1 MHHAQLAVWDESKT
15 YSLKNS
21 CPKTPGFYRSNR
33 TIPYPS
39 RTIFSLALQLCP
51 VSRPRFWNPWKRC
64 QRLQHHLLCNRNM
77 FQRSWQHGL
86 VVMMERVLLM
96 TMMIAHPPKKKP
108 KSRRQNGAPKE
119 KSEPKVPKET
129 GWDYS
134 VVRKKFLAARKAE
147 GKKYVEAVKLWD
159 ESMEKANY
167 LGPCSVG
174 ELKKRRFLPPGST
187 DNPWFKKIHGPTN
200 WVGFLSW

>member
-1 MHHAQLAVWDESKT
+1 MPAAAA
-15 YSLKNS
+15 
-21 CPKTPGFYRSNR
+21 PF
-33 TIPYPS
+33 
-39 RTIFSLALQLCP
+39 ALQSQYVPAVLAARAGGDDGKGTSDDDDDCP
-51 VSRPRFWNPWKRC
+51 
-64 QRLQHHLLCNRNM
+64 
-77 FQRSWQHGL
+77 
-86 VVMMERVLLM
+86 
-96 TMMIAHPPKKKP
+96 PPKKKT

-200 WVGFLSW
+200 

>member
-1 MHHAQLAVWDESKT
+1 
-15 YSLKNS
+15 
-21 CPKTPGFYRSNR
+21 
-33 TIPYPS
+33 
-39 RTIFSLALQLCP
+39 
-51 VSRPRFWNPWKRC
+51 
-64 QRLQHHLLCNRNM
+64 
-77 FQRSWQHGL
+77 
-86 VVMMERVLLM
+86 MERVLLM
-96 TMMIAHPPKKKP
+96 TMMIAHPQKKP

-119 KSEPKVPKET
+119 KSEPEVPKET

-200 WVGFLSW
+200 